1 MSSHELCISFHVA
14 NRCKPICKNLLTS
27 FESVILYQSW
37 GERCA
42 SPDFKENEM
51 DAKTQAQLTE
61 HSRRVVAAQL
71 AQEMIRRAERDAAH
85 AAVIKYRTIATSQ
98 K

>member
-1 MSSHELCISFHVA
+1 
-14 NRCKPICKNLLTS
+14 
-27 FESVILYQSW
+27 
-37 GERCA
+37 
-42 SPDFKENEM
+42 M